1 MAPGSSLSRALV
13 TRYDCR
19 AMRRRSAGV
28 PASSW
33 AALGAAAL
41 IVALFVPFP
50 PLLAIV
56 KAKEWTL
63 LIEWIV
69 LSAIF
74 LGGLS
79 WMEGSNME
87 VEISTSGFRIG
98 RSEKKDALELAE
110 ELRKAQEDL
119 ELYRRLIREL
129 AAERSATGT
138 AAPVIGAA
146 GEEGESV

>member
-1 MAPGSSLSRALV
+1 M
-13 TRYDCR
+13 
-19 AMRRRSAGV
+19 
-28 PASSW
+28 
-33 AALGAAAL
+33 
-41 IVALFVPFP
+41 
-50 PLLAIV
+50 

-98 RSEKKDALELAE
+98 RSEKKNALELAE
-110 ELRKAQEDL
+110 ELRKAHEDL

-138 AAPVIGAA
+138 ATPAIGAT
-146 GEEGESV
+146 GEEGERA